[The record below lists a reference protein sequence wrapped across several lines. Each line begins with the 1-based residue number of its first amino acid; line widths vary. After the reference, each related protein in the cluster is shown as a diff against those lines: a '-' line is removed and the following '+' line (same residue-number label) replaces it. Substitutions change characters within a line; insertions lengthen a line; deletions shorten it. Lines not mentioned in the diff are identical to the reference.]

1 MDYIK
6 NVGFLLL
13 IISAFACD
21 NSQKKSKKEYGVHF
35 STGDA
40 MLIEPVGLLFFNKSY
55 HLFFEYCTN
64 TDTKVL
70 GHAQS
75 TDLLNWQ
82 EAPIKISSEW
92 NYINGRGCFVFDHGN
107 SSSLGN
113 ANSPLVGIFASFSD
127 NKTETEKKQQ
137 ALYLVFSTDYGV
149 NWNEYG
155 QAQVDIEN
163 FNLPISSIKVVWH
176 EETQKWIMLILSG
189 YNIRFYLSDDLIN
202 WEYLSMFGD
211 EVFAKEGEWTKLD
224 FFPLDVKETNESK
237 WVLLVSGDSGSPNQG
252 SGIQYFT
259 GDFDGYVFKAD
270 RDKPKWLDNGSDNYL
285 GIVLSDYL
293 LNAKDAVFL
302 GSICNLKYRRQGDT
316 ENSANELTVPR
327 RLNLSN
333 SFNGLSILSKPFDEL
348 AAIESD
354 KKQLKETQFSGELKI
369 KETFDIPFEINL
381 LVDGDDRLYL
391 DMAKVFGIKFSN
403 NAGDQLVIGYHNQRA
418 YFFILDPT
426 KNSKDIQESKGF
438 DYAPYV
444 SNKQPIDLE
453 IIVDKNSIELFALD
467 GLISLTRK
475 YSFEESQLEV
485 TLYTEEG
492 NITIKEA
499 SISLLNGVLQGC
511 AVLN

>member
-1 MDYIK
+1 MKYIQR
-6 NVGFLLL
+6 VGFLFLM
-13 IISAFACD
+13 ITIFACD
-21 NSQKKSKKEYGVHF
+21 RMQNGEGKSGIHF
-35 STGDA
+35 STGEIVLD
-40 MLIEPVGLLFFNKSY
+40 EPVSLLFFDNSY
-55 HLFFEYCTN
+55 HLYYEFTTN
-64 TDTKVL
+64 QKIRKL
-70 GHAQS
+70 GHAKS
-75 TDLLNWQ
+75 SDLLNWKTL
-82 EAPIKISSEW
+82 PTKINSGEEHTVGKGSIV
-92 NYINGRGCFVFDHGN
+92 YDINN
-107 SSSLGN
+107 SSGLGMKI
-113 ANSPLVGIFASFSD
+113 APLVGIFPIQFD
-127 NKTETEKKQQ
+127 NELGNENQEQ
-137 ALYLVFSTDYGV
+137 ALQILFSEDAGS
-149 NWNEYG
+149 NWIEYADG
-155 QAQVDIEN
+155 LIKLDN
-163 FNLPISSIKVVWH
+163 FYSPISNIKISWD
-176 EETQKWIMLILSG
+176 EKNQKWVMLILSG
-189 YNIRFYLSDDLIN
+189 YDISFYLSDDLIN
-202 WEYLSMFGD
+202 WEFVSSFGN
-211 EVFAKEGEWTKLD
+211 EVFAKTGEWTKLD
-224 FFPLDVKETNESK
+224 FFPLEVKETNETK
-237 WVLLVSGDSGSPNQG
+237 WILFVSGDSGSPNQG

-293 LNAKDAVFL
+293 LNVKDAVFL

-327 RLNLSN
+327 TLNLSN
-333 SFNGLSILSKPFDEL
+333 SYNGLSILSKPVDEL

-403 NAGDQLVIGYHNQRA
+403 NAGEQLVIGYHNQRA
-418 YFFILDPT
+418 NFFILDPT
-426 KNSKDIQESKGF
+426 KNSEDIQELKGF

-444 SNKQPIDLE
+444 SNKQPIDLK

-499 SISLLNGVLQGC
+499 SISLLNGVLQGY